1 MKKATELKNLVVG
14 SMGERA
20 NKLKDRPSKSSVEK
34 RRKNT
39 KYINEERLWDLRIP
53 VSRITC
59 KSWEFQERK
68 RKAKRVY
75 LKKYCI
81 KPKERKRSHR
91 FKGKELK

>member
-39 KYINEERLWDLRIP
+39 KYINEERLWDL
-53 VSRITC
+53 
-59 KSWEFQERK
+59 
-68 RKAKRVY
+68 
-75 LKKYCI
+75 
-81 KPKERKRSHR
+81 
-91 FKGKELK
+91 